1 MLQYRN
7 RHLFADVLLSFVY
20 WVPPLSPSAPK
31 KGYAPAPSSCP
42 EEDTCLHI
50 SNHLATPLDGV
61 CALAVRDY
69 KTGSSK
75 LTKAFQGTSGP
86 AGGADVF
93 SHRTAKLL
101 AEAGCVSADECY
113 FTASCEQLGHSVG
126 GASAQPFFPG
136 GSNSING
143 GPGGSL
149 AAADL
154 TPAEIRVEFNDTE
167 IFSGSH
173 AVVARISMTL
183 LANTTVPYVFVS
195 STVAGT
201 FDDNTFLLRPGA
213 PVRLTFLPKAPCSV
227 ADFKVATKVYS
238 MNNFEPMPLG

>member
-31 KGYAPAPSSCP
+31 KGYTPAPSSCP

-101 AEAGCVSADECY
+101 ADCQTSSSICWTSVD
-113 FTASCEQLGHSVG
+113 LGLSDG
-126 GASAQPFFPG
+126 T
-136 GSNSING
+136 I
-143 GPGGSL
+143 
-149 AAADL
+149 
-154 TPAEIRVEFNDTE
+154 
-167 IFSGSH
+167 
-173 AVVARISMTL
+173 ISQ
-183 LANTTVPYVFVS
+183 Y
-195 STVAGT
+195 G
-201 FDDNTFLLRPGA
+201 DNQAFW
-213 PVRLTFLPKAPCSV
+213 
-227 ADFKVATKVYS
+227 
-238 MNNFEPMPLG
+238 ME